1 MWYRFVQFIFS
12 ILFRIVYRLK
22 VIGRE
27 NIPKT
32 GPVVIACNHVSL
44 LDPPMVGTASSRP
57 VHFMAKS
64 ELFVPILGP
73 LYKSLGAFPVHR
85 GAGDAHAIRT
95 ALTILKHREVLG
107 IFPEGTRSKDGRLG
121 KAQPGALAI
130 ALKGRAA
137 VVPTCIL
144 GSDLKR
150 RSSFWPKV
158 TVVFGKPMELE
169 DEKGTKLE
177 VEELSE
183 KLMEEIQA
191 LMDAHKNRNS

>member
-1 MWYRFVQFIFS
+1 MWYRFVQLLFS
-12 ILFRIVYRLK
+12 ILFRIIYRLR

-27 NIPKT
+27 NIPRK

-64 ELFVPILGP
+64 ELFVPVLGT

-95 ALTILKHREVLG
+95 ALTILKHQEV
-107 IFPEGTRSKDGRLG
+107 LG

-130 ALKGRAA
+130 ALKGKAE
-137 VVPTCIL
+137 VVPACIL

-150 RSSFWPKV
+150 RKSFWPRI
-158 TVVFGKPMELE
+158 TVVFGKPM
-169 DEKGTKLE
+169 KLE
-177 VEELSE
+177 NEQGNKLKVEELSE
-183 KLMEEIQA
+183 ELMREIQA
-191 LMDAHKNRNS
+191 LMDAHSEN

>member
-1 MWYRFVQFIFS
+1 MWYRFVQLLFS
-12 ILFRIVYRLK
+12 ILFRIIYRLR

-27 NIPKT
+27 NIPGK

-64 ELFVPILGP
+64 ELFVPV
-73 LYKSLGAFPVHR
+73 AFPVHR

-95 ALTILKHREVLG
+95 ALTILKHQEVLG
-107 IFPEGTRSKDGRLG
+107 IFPEGHRSRDGKLG

-130 ALKGRAA
+130 ALKGKAE
-137 VVPTCIL
+137 VVPACIL

-150 RSSFWPKV
+150 RKSFWPRI
-158 TVVFGKPMELE
+158 TVVFGKPM
-169 DEKGTKLE
+169 KLE
-177 VEELSE
+177 NEQGNKLKVEELSE
-183 KLMEEIQA
+183 ELMREIQA
-191 LMDAHKNRNS
+191 LMDAHSEN

>member
-137 VVPTCIL
+137 VVATCIL

-158 TVVFGKPMELE
+158 TVVFGKPMDLE

-191 LMDAHKNRNS
+191 LMDAHKDRNS

>member
-150 RSSFWPKV
+150 RRSFWPKI
-158 TVVFGKPMELE
+158 TVVFGKPMKLE

-183 KLMEEIQA
+183 ELMKEIQA
-191 LMDAHKNRNS
+191 LMDAHKGRY

>member
-1 MWYRFVQFIFS
+1 MATIWYRFVQFIFS
-12 ILFRIVYRLK
+12 ILFRIVYRLH

-27 NIPKT
+27 NIPKE

-64 ELFVPILGP
+64 ELFVPVLGT

-85 GAGDAHAIRT
+85 GAADTQAIRT
-95 ALTILKHREVLG
+95 ALTLLKKKEVLG
-107 IFPEGTRSKDGRLG
+107 IFPEGTRSKDGKLG

-130 ALKGRAA
+130 AIKGKAA
-137 VVPTCIL
+137 IVPTCIL
-144 GSDLKR
+144 GSNLKMR
-150 RSSFWPKV
+150 KSFWPKI
-158 TVVFGKPMELE
+158 TVVFGKPVDMEN
-169 DEKGTKLE
+169 EKGTKLK

-183 KLMEEIQA
+183 KLMAEIGR
-191 LMDAHKNRNS
+191 LMETHRA

>member
-32 GPVVIACNHVSL
+32 GAVVIACNHVSL

-150 RSSFWPKV
+150 RNSFWPKV
-158 TVVFGKPMELE
+158 TVVFGKPMDLE

-191 LMDAHKNRNS
+191 LMDAHKDRNS

>member
-1 MWYRFVQFIFS
+1 MWYWFVQFIFS

-27 NIPKT
+27 NIPKM

-95 ALTILKHREVLG
+95 ALTILKHKEVLG
-107 IFPEGTRSKDGRLG
+107 IFPEGTRSRDGRLG

-137 VVPTCIL
+137 VVPACIL

-150 RSSFWPKV
+150 RKSFWPKI
-158 TVVFGKPMELE
+158 TVVFGRPMELE

-183 KLMEEIQA
+183 ELMKEIQA
-191 LMDAHKNRNS
+191 LMDAHKGRY

>member
-1 MWYRFVQFIFS
+1 MWYRFVQLIFS
-12 ILFRIVYRLK
+12 ILFRIIYRLR
-22 VIGRE
+22 VIGRD
-27 NIPKT
+27 NIPKE

-44 LDPPMVGTASSRP
+44 LDPPMVGAASSRP

-64 ELFVPILGP
+64 ELFVPVLGT

-95 ALTILKHREVLG
+95 ALTILKHKEVLG
-107 IFPEGTRSKDGRLG
+107 IFPEGHRSRDGKLG

-130 ALKGRAA
+130 ALKGKAE

-150 RSSFWPKV
+150 RKSFWPRI
-158 TVVFGKPMELE
+158 TVVFGKPM
-169 DEKGTKLE
+169 KLE
-177 VEELSE
+177 NEQGNKLKVEELSE
-183 KLMEEIQA
+183 ELMKEIQA
-191 LMDAHKNRNS
+191 LMDAHSDI